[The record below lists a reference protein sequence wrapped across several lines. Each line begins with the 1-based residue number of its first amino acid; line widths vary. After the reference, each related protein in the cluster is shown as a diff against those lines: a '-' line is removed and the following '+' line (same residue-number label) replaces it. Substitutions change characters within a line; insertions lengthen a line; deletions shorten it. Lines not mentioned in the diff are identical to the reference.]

1 LFLRISDSRDIYDKY
16 IFGQSNQSVRLVQST
31 RPDPSYQFK
40 LLIMTSRQGRRRRRD
55 YVEYLNHLYDSN
67 LESSDDDDE
76 AVESVAVELQSAESV
91 EVNIVIRLFIVRGFV
106 D

>member
-1 LFLRISDSRDIYDKY
+1 
-16 IFGQSNQSVRLVQST
+16 
-31 RPDPSYQFK
+31 
-40 LLIMTSRQGRRRRRD
+40 MTSRQERRRRRD
-55 YVEYLNHLYDSN
+55 YVEYLNHLYDST
-67 LESSDDDDE
+67 LESSDGDDE

>member
-1 LFLRISDSRDIYDKY
+1 
-16 IFGQSNQSVRLVQST
+16 
-31 RPDPSYQFK
+31 
-40 LLIMTSRQGRRRRRD
+40 MTSRQERRRRRD
-55 YVEYLNHLYDSN
+55 YVEYLNQLYDSN
-67 LESSDDDDE
+67 LESSDGDDE

>member
-1 LFLRISDSRDIYDKY
+1 MFLRISDSRDIYDKY

-31 RPDPSYQFK
+31 RPDLSYQFK

-67 LESSDDDDE
+67 LESSDDDE

>member
-1 LFLRISDSRDIYDKY
+1 
-16 IFGQSNQSVRLVQST
+16 
-31 RPDPSYQFK
+31 
-40 LLIMTSRQGRRRRRD
+40 MTSRQGRRRRRD
-55 YVEYLNHLYDSN
+55 YVEYSNHLYDSN
-67 LESSDDDDE
+67 LESSDDDE